1 MTSDSPRIAICFLQS
16 TAGLTLRH
24 SEVGLA
30 WNGTQSDLAV
40 TFVRT
45 RSRITR
51 EGKRRKKFAA
61 LWPEPGFIRTHVFM
75 TDPIA
80 RTGHTVRNLPSWPL
94 PYRLL
99 VAAAILTGLG
109 LASLAIDLP
118 VAQWC
123 RADPIAK
130 PFVRVT
136 NLSELLTHR
145 TDVAIL
151 LFRAIWKEF
160 LKVVNFAEVFAQGTG
175 VAILL
180 FTVLWLD
187 PSLAFPSLRWPAIRW
202 PSFQPRAGQ
211 QNFAR
216 LIGAAAAGGL
226 LTDGLKLLVERVRP
240 RAAGL
245 ADLLA
250 NGSGLDTFGTSSLV
264 AATSHSDLHS
274 FPSGHAAVAAGLA
287 AGLSWKYPRGLPLF
301 ALFAV
306 LASLQRVAT
315 QAHYPSDVCWGAAC
329 GLLGATIFLG
339 NKPPASCEQITT
351 AKPLI

>member
-1 MTSDSPRIAICFLQS
+1 
-16 TAGLTLRH
+16 
-24 SEVGLA
+24 
-30 WNGTQSDLAV
+30 
-40 TFVRT
+40 
-45 RSRITR
+45 
-51 EGKRRKKFAA
+51 
-61 LWPEPGFIRTHVFM
+61 M

-80 RTGHTVRNLPSWPL
+80 SARHTVPYPASWPL

-99 VAAAILTGLG
+99 VAAAILAGLG
-109 LASLAIDLP
+109 LAFLAVDLS

-123 RADPIAK
+123 KTDPIPK
-130 PFVRVT
+130 PLFRVT
-136 NLSELLTHR
+136 NLSELLAHR

-160 LKVVNFAEVFAQGTG
+160 LNVVDFAEVFAQGTG

-187 PSLAFPSLRWPAIRW
+187 PSLSFPSLRWPAIRW
-202 PSFQPRAGQ
+202 PSLQPRAAQ

-226 LTDGLKLLVERVRP
+226 LTDVLKFLIERVRP
-240 RAAGL
+240 RAADL
-245 ADLLA
+245 TDLLA
-250 NGSGLDTFGTSSLV
+250 HGSVFDTFGTSSLV
-264 AATSHSDLHS
+264 AAKSHSDLHS

-287 AGLSWKYPRGLPLF
+287 AGLAWKYPRGMPLF

-315 QAHYPSDVCWGAAC
+315 QAHYPSDTCWGAAC
-329 GLLGATIFLG
+329 GLLGAAVFLG
-339 NKPPASCEQITT
+339 RKPPANQAS
-351 AKPLI
+351 PLSL

>member
-1 MTSDSPRIAICFLQS
+1 MGPKAIWLS
-16 TAGLTLRH
+16 H
-24 SEVGLA
+24 SSGLA
-30 WNGTQSDLAV
+30 VESREKEIAAKSLRPCGPSPASFVL
-40 TFVRT
+40 TF
-45 RSRITR
+45 
-51 EGKRRKKFAA
+51 
-61 LWPEPGFIRTHVFM
+61 FM

-80 RTGHTVRNLPSWPL
+80 RTRHTVRSLPSWPL

-136 NLSELLTHR
+136 NLSELLAHR

-160 LKVVNFAEVFAQGTG
+160 LNVVNFAEVFAQGTG

-216 LIGAAAAGGL
+216 LIGRSGGRRPPHRRPQTSCRACASAG
-226 LTDGLKLLVERVRP
+226 RR
-240 RAAGL
+240 
-245 ADLLA
+245 
-250 NGSGLDTFGTSSLV
+250 SG
-264 AATSHSDLHS
+264 
-274 FPSGHAAVAAGLA
+274 
-287 AGLSWKYPRGLPLF
+287 
-301 ALFAV
+301 
-306 LASLQRVAT
+306 
-315 QAHYPSDVCWGAAC
+315 
-329 GLLGATIFLG
+329 
-339 NKPPASCEQITT
+339 
-351 AKPLI
+351 